1 MPSRH
6 WLTFRRTGRNQH
18 KISENSAGIYIFYN
32 TAILHGLEPSPA
44 KNKLPTVTN
53 SSFLLGMERQGFS
66 GSWNIAPSSSYW
78 DKIINSIKIILFLL
92 FHLLTNQILLLP
104 NGQWGYYSP
113 VFELSLN
120 SWEWESCLSILSYKP
135 LYSTWNILHSL
146 TLSKYFCC
154 SF

>member
-1 MPSRH
+1 MPSSH
-6 WLTFRRTGRNQH
+6 WLTFRRTGRYYH

-32 TAILHGLEPSPA
+32 TAILRDLETSPA
-44 KNKLPTVTN
+44 KSKLPTVTN
-53 SSFLLGMERQGFS
+53 SSFLLSMERQGFS
-66 GSWNIAPSSSYW
+66 GSWNIAPSSSYG

-104 NGQWGYYSP
+104 NGQWGYYCS

-120 SWEWESCLSILSYKP
+120 SWEWESHLSILSYKP
-135 LYSTWNILHSL
+135 LFSTQNILHSL
-146 TLSKYFCC
+146 TLSKHFCC